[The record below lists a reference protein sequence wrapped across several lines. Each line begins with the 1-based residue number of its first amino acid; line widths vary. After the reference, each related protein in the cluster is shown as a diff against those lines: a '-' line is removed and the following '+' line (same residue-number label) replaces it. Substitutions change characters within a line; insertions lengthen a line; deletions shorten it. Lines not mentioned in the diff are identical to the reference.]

1 MLRRMAQ
8 SKHRRK
14 GRNRL
19 PATISSGKMSA
30 TLSPEFRTRQATPGV
45 SIPDERELRDA
56 LATIPD
62 DFDWDWARTRLVPL
76 FERGGAEGTVG
87 DPMINALTSL
97 GVGIGFG
104 IEIGPML
111 ARVTKSMAQRWETSV
126 EQIEHVAFDNLQR
139 AVAEVDRRDLQPAVF
154 NGHML
159 RALPNPQGWASSV
172 ILAGEAAVTRIFGEQ
187 DQIFTTPTRGV
198 LLAFDAQVPMRAVM
212 DVTVALEELDPHP
225 LMLEP
230 FVLRD
235 GGLIWAGTVSDEE
248 LD

>member
-1 MLRRMAQ
+1 MLPRMAR

-19 PATISSGKMSA
+19 PATISIGNMSA
-30 TLSPEFRTRQATPGV
+30 TLSPEFQARQPTPGASV
-45 SIPDERELRDA
+45 PTERELHDA

-62 DFDWDWARTRLVPL
+62 DFDWEWARTRLVPL

-126 EQIEHVAFDNLQR
+126 EQIEHAAFDNLQR
-139 AVAEVDRRDLQPAVF
+139 AVAEVDRRVLQPAVF

-172 ILAGEAAVTRIFGEQ
+172 ILAGEDAVTRIFGHQ
-187 DQIFTTPTRGV
+187 DQVFTTPTRNV
-198 LLAFDAQVPMRAVM
+198 LVAFDAQVPMRAVM
-212 DVTVALEELDPHP
+212 QATMGLEELDPHP

-230 FVLRD
+230 FLLRE
-235 GGLIWAGTVSDEE
+235 GHLIWSGTVSDDE